1 MCDARMAIPLD
12 AIAGAA
18 MCKLSDAL
26 IASINFLPDETRLI
40 IMENYRAQ
48 LADYQGSKIAGY
60 IPIDRTK
67 EHCRM
72 RQLFAEGKS
81 IRAIAKI
88 MQCAQKTVRKVV
100 KAHPFLGV

>member
-1 MCDARMAIPLD
+1 
-12 AIAGAA
+12 

-48 LADYQGSKIAGY
+48 LADYQGERIAGY
-60 IPIDRTK
+60 IPIDRSK
-67 EHCRM
+67 EHHRM

-81 IRAIAKI
+81 IRAIAK
-88 MQCAQKTVRKVV
+88 MLGCTPRTVKKITR
-100 KAHPFLGV
+100 GNI

>member
-1 MCDARMAIPLD
+1 MTSAHIKAVSIIQDE
-12 AIAGAA
+12 
-18 MCKLSDAL
+18 AL
-26 IASINFLPDETRLI
+26 RLEVMSIF
-40 IMENYRAQ
+40 RAE
-48 LADYQGSKIAGY
+48 LAPYQGEKIAGY

-67 EHCRM
+67 EHHRM

>member
-1 MCDARMAIPLD
+1 
-12 AIAGAA
+12 
-18 MCKLSDAL
+18 MCKISEAL
-26 IASINFLPDETRLI
+26 THSISFLPEESRLI
-40 IMENYRAQ
+40 VLENFRNQ
-48 LADYQGSKIAGY
+48 LAEYQGEKIAGY
-60 IPIDRTK
+60 IPIDRTA
-67 EHCRM
+67 EHRRM

>member
-1 MCDARMAIPLD
+1 MCRM
-12 AIAGAA
+12 
-18 MCKLSDAL
+18 SDAL

-40 IMENYRAQ
+40 IMENYRSQ
-48 LADYQGSKIAGY
+48 LAEYQGEKVAGY

-67 EHCRM
+67 EHHRM

-100 KAHPFLGV
+100 RVQTNLGV

>member
-1 MCDARMAIPLD
+1 
-12 AIAGAA
+12 

-48 LADYQGSKIAGY
+48 LADYQGAKIAGY
-60 IPIDRTK
+60 IPIDRSK
-67 EHCRM
+67 EHHRM

-88 MQCAQKTVRKVV
+88 MGCAPRTVKKITR
-100 KAHPFLGV
+100 GNS